1 MGINMKQYVTAT
13 VKVDAWQLTQDNLAN
28 GIPRWIK
35 YDNITKVGTPD
46 NFSTMSLLMTLNT
59 KTGNIYALEGSYIV
73 HYGDG
78 YIQVVPEEFFKQY
91 YLELVD

>member
-1 MGINMKQYVTAT
+1 MKQYVTVT
-13 VKVDAWQLTQDNLAN
+13 VKVDARQLTQGNLER

-35 YDNITKVGTPD
+35 YDSITKMGAPD
-46 NFSTMSLLMTLNT
+46 NFSNMVIPMTLNT
-59 KTGNIYALEGSYIV
+59 KTGNIYAPEGSYIV

>member
-1 MGINMKQYVTAT
+1 MVKYMSKT

-35 YDNITKVGTPD
+35 YDSITKVGTPD

-59 KTGNIYALEGSYIV
+59 KTGTKYAMEGNYIV
-73 HYGDG
+73 SYGDG
-78 YIQVVPEEFFKQY
+78 YVLVCPEEIFAQLY
-91 YLELVD
+91 EELVD

>member
-1 MGINMKQYVTAT
+1 MKKYVTAT
-13 VKVDAWQLTQDNLAN
+13 VKVDAWQLTRANLEK
-28 GIPRWIK
+28 GIPSWIK
-35 YDNITKVGTPD
+35 YDSVTKMGAPD
-46 NFSTMSLLMTLNT
+46 NFSNMVLLMTLDT

-91 YLELVD
+91 FLELVD